1 MMTRMK
7 KKKNLSQSPENLIT
21 KMRDLKTMIKKMIK
35 TLIGVMVMKIKRNTM
50 KKIQLLLIKL
60 TQKRINP
67 KSKLILMI

>member
-7 KKKNLSQSPENLIT
+7 KKNNLSQSPENLIT

-35 TLIGVMVMKIKRNTM
+35 TLIGVMVMKIMRKTM